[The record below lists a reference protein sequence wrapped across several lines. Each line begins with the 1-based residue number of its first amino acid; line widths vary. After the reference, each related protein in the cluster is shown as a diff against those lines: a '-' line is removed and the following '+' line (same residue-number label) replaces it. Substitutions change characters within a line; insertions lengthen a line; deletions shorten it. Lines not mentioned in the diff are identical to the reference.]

1 MNVSQAVEYYL
12 QYHRANSKKNTVKTC
27 EYVMFRFSETFAERE
42 LEEVS
47 QEEVLDFLI
56 KLTNGNTNFSA
67 NLQTLPLS

>member
-1 MNVSQAVEYYL
+1 
-12 QYHRANSKKNTVKTC
+12 
-27 EYVMFRFSETFAERE
+27 MFRFSETFAERE

-56 KLTNGNTNFSA
+56 KLTSGNTNFSA